1 MNRRHGNSRIPF
13 KIDRKVK
20 DGLVSQVVD
29 GFRQAIRNGFY
40 KAGDTLPTIRALAP
54 RLGVSVRVTA
64 EAVKALA
71 AEGLVA
77 PRPRLG
83 SVVLARNET
92 LWKGTVLLVMPD
104 GYGYYHT
111 ELSGR
116 IRQLLVGA
124 GYLCMQVVVPGGLDA
139 RRRPHYDVSTLEFVL
154 GRRVDLA
161 VLLFNCAE
169 AVRVL
174 RRHEVPYA
182 VVGDCAKERP
192 GCVGRI
198 PFDVGAAMGAF
209 AAHCRAAGVKRVVQV
224 CKGGAEISA
233 VDSLSAAGIGVVS
246 KVISPRRNG
255 RQGRLWDIQQATI
268 ELFRTWTAGK
278 SFAWPDL
285 IYVTDDYVAAAVLLA
300 LEHLHVSIP
309 GDVRLV
315 VFSNR
320 GYGPVAWNSLARI
333 ENDVR
338 EHGDVVASGVLAFL
352 ETGSFPHGLRMEVVY
367 IPGDSFPESTWPIA

>member
-1 MNRRHGNSRIPF
+1 MNRRHGNSGIPF

-139 RRRPHYDVSTLEFVL
+139 RRRSHYDVSTLEFVL

-352 ETGSFPHGLRMEVVY
+352 ETGSFPHGLRMEAVY

>member
-1 MNRRHGNSRIPF
+1 MDRQCGNSGIPF

-20 DGLVSQVVD
+20 DGLVSQVAD

-40 KAGDTLPTIRALAP
+40 RAGETLPTIRALAP
-54 RLGVSVRVTA
+54 QLGVSVRVTA
-64 EAVKALA
+64 EAVKVLA

-92 LWKGTVLLVMPD
+92 LWKGTVLLVLPD

-116 IRQLLVGA
+116 IRQQLVEA
-124 GYLCMQVVVPGGLDA
+124 GYLCMQVVVPGALDA
-139 RRRPHYDVSTLEFVL
+139 RRRTLYDVSTLEFML

-161 VLLFNCAE
+161 VLLFNCTK

-174 RRHEVPYA
+174 CRHNVPYA
-182 VVGDCAKERP
+182 VVGDCAKEQP
-192 GCVGRI
+192 GCIGRV
-198 PFDVGAAMGAF
+198 PFDVDAAMNAF
-209 AAHCRAAGVKRVVQV
+209 VAHCRSVGVRRVVQV
-224 CKGGAEISA
+224 CKGGAESSVA
-233 VDSLSAAGIGVVS
+233 APLSAAGIKVVS
-246 KVISPRRNG
+246 KVISPRRDG

-268 ELFRTWTAGK
+268 DLFRTWTSGK
-278 SFAWPDL
+278 SFTWPDL
-285 IYVTDDYVAAAVLLA
+285 IYVTDDYVASSVLLA
-300 LEHLHVSIP
+300 LEHLRVLVP
-309 GDVRLV
+309 DDVRLV

-338 EHGDVVASGVLAFL
+338 EHGGVVASGVLAFL
-352 ETGSFPHGLRMEVVY
+352 ETGSFPQGLRMEASYFV
-367 IPGDSFPESTWPIA
+367 GDSFPAPA